1 MRIFIPAGALV
12 TAVTASLLLAPSASA
27 APKGDNGTVKI
38 HDSKTG
44 EELRRNE
51 PKVCSFYLDAFGFDA
66 TQKVQW
72 HIEAWANNDLDKGE
86 TVKTGAFALDGS
98 GHGRTT
104 DMTLPDG
111 QYKLFWN
118 FEGENG
124 KAKHKVFKTDCE
136 PGKPGEEP
144 TKPGEE
150 PTEPGEEPT
159 KPGEKPTEPGEQ
171 PTKPGEQP
179 SATPSTGP
187 SAPGGEQPS
196 GTPAASESAPAG
208 APATQ
213 GGASGDLAETGSS
226 APVGAMA
233 AVAVALAAVGG
244 FLVMR
249 RRKAQQH

>member
-1 MRIFIPAGALV
+1 MRILIPAGALV
-12 TAVTASLLLAPSASA
+12 TAVTASLLLAPSAFA
-27 APKGDNGTVKI
+27 TPKGDNGTVKI
-38 HDSKTG
+38 HDAKTG

-66 TQKVQW
+66 SQKVQW

-150 PTEPGEEPT
+150 PTKPGEEPT
-159 KPGEKPTEPGEQ
+159 KPGEE
-171 PTKPGEQP
+171 PTKPGEEP
-179 SATPSTGP
+179 SATPSTGL

-196 GTPAASESAPAG
+196 GTPSPSESTPAG

-213 GGASGDLAETGSS
+213 GGDSGNLAETGSS
-226 APVGAMA
+226 APVGMMA
-233 AVAVALAAVGG
+233 AVAVALAAAGG

>member
-1 MRIFIPAGALV
+1 MRILIPAGALV
-12 TAVTASLLLAPSASA
+12 TAVTASLLLAPSAFA
-27 APKGDNGTVKI
+27 TPKGDNGTVKI
-38 HDSKTG
+38 HDAKTG

-66 TQKVQW
+66 AQKVQW

-136 PGKPGEEP
+136 PGKPGEKPTKPGEEP

-150 PTEPGEEPT
+150 PTKPGEEPT
-159 KPGEKPTEPGEQ
+159 KPGEE
-171 PTKPGEQP
+171 PTKPGEEP
-179 SATPSTGP
+179 SATPSSSP

-196 GTPAASESAPAG
+196 GAPSPSESTPAG
-208 APATQ
+208 APTTQ
-213 GGASGDLAETGSS
+213 GGASGNLAETGSS
-226 APVGAMA
+226 APVGTMA
-233 AVAVALAAVGG
+233 AVAAALAAAGG